1 MSTENIPPV
10 PPQGTGTPIPNTLP
24 LSTTA
29 GPIVA
34 LTPPKQT
41 ISQETA
47 DELAMAQ
54 YESISRAGFPTEKTL
69 AVMAKFADYCVQ
81 TQQMP
86 RTIDTMAKAV
96 ITFQAGRE
104 MGIPPMKALY
114 SFYFV
119 NNKLTM
125 YGPTVIERIRNWAK
139 IEYGKCDANE
149 ATVTITRKDDGT
161 SLSSTVT
168 MADLDARGLTSGR
181 EGKKDTFKKHA
192 RTMLI
197 YKAVGEIVR
206 HIVPEA
212 VGAMAVE
219 GDYGP
224 AADYEIE
231 NEKKPRQ
238 GKLGEG
244 IDAPAPVEASQIDEP
259 QTLADLPTVAQI
271 ARKYDLDV
279 LQARCQE
286 LGIEFEKGATKGFLS
301 GLIHEH
307 LRKEL
312 EAKQNEHGKEK

>member
-1 MSTENIPPV
+1 MSTESIPPV
-10 PPQGTGTPIPNTLP
+10 SPTGGPINTNP
-24 LSTTA
+24 ASTT
-29 GPIVA
+29 GPIIPAPV
-34 LTPPKQT
+34 PKQT

-47 DELAMAQ
+47 DELALAQ

-86 RTIDTMAKAV
+86 KTIDTMAKAV

-104 MGIPPMKALY
+104 LGIPPMKSLY

-139 IEYGKCDANE
+139 IEYGKCDQNE
-149 ATVTITRKDDGT
+149 ASVTITRKDDGT

-168 MADLDARGLTSGR
+168 MKELNERGITG
-181 EGKKDTFKKHA
+181 GKDTFKKHA

-212 VGAMAVE
+212 VGSMAVE

-224 AADYEIE
+224 TASYEVDE
-231 NEKKPRQ
+231 EKKSRA
-238 GKLGEG
+238 GKVVDGV
-244 IDAPAPVEASQIDEP
+244 DAPPVIEHSQLDVP
-259 QTLADLPTVAQI
+259 QTIDDLPTIAQI
-271 ARKYDLDV
+271 SRKYDLDV
-279 LQARCQE
+279 LQARCKE
-286 LGIEFEKGATKGFLS
+286 LGLEFEKNATKGMLA
-301 GLIHEH
+301 GILHEY
-307 LRKEL
+307 LRKGL
-312 EAKQNEHGKEK
+312 ETNKNGHGEEK

>member
-1 MSTENIPPV
+1 MSKDNTTTGGQADLPLQTTTAPAPSAPPSTSVAPV
-10 PPQGTGTPIPNTLP
+10 PHKP
-24 LSTTA
+24 
-29 GPIVA
+29 V
-34 LTPPKQT
+34 

-47 DELAMAQ
+47 DELALAQ
-54 YESISRAGFPTEKTL
+54 YDAISRAGFPTEKTL
-69 AVMAKFADYCVQ
+69 QVMASFASYCVQ

-86 RTIDTMAKAV
+86 KTIDTAAKAI

-104 MGIPPMKALY
+104 LGIPPMKALY

-125 YGPTVIERIRNWAK
+125 YGPTVIERIRGWAK
-139 IEYGKCDANE
+139 IEYGECTDKT

-168 MADLDARGLTSGR
+168 MDDLKARGLAG
-181 EGKKDTFKKHA
+181 KDTFQKHG

-224 AADYEIE
+224 AAEYEVQE
-231 NEKKPRQ
+231 EKKERA
-238 GKLGEG
+238 GKIEG
-244 IDAPAPVEASQIDEP
+244 VDAPAPEEKYDDQP

-271 ARKYDLDV
+271 SRKFDRDV
-279 LQARCQE
+279 LANRLKE
-286 LGIEFEKGATKGFLS
+286 LGVEFDPKATKGMLA
-301 GLIHEH
+301 GILHEH
-307 LRKEL
+307 LRKQL
-312 EAKQNEHGKEK
+312 EAKPTSDGKES